1 MAHSMI
7 EESVPGMIDRA
18 VARSLRDATKEAGG
32 LIHKEV
38 TSLKMEINQIRQG
51 GQAARQERQLT
62 ASMCSLDE
70 LPVASTATTCLPD
83 WLHVLQRSA
92 PWAFRLAPASLFDDM
107 RHEQAFTCSCS
118 LNTCSP

>member
-38 TSLKMEINQIRQG
+38 TSLKVEINQIRQG
-51 GQAARQERQLT
+51 GQAAQKACSLG
-62 ASMCSLDE
+62 ASMCCFGTSSQWPPQQQ
-70 LPVASTATTCLPD
+70 PVCQVGYLRCRANFPGILSGTSRA
-83 WLHVLQRSA
+83 VR
-92 PWAFRLAPASLFDDM
+92 
-107 RHEQAFTCSCS
+107 
-118 LNTCSP
+118 

>member
-38 TSLKMEINQIRQG
+38 TSLKVEINQIRQG
-51 GQAARQERQLT
+51 GQAAQKACSLG
-62 ASMCSLDE
+62 ASMCCFGTSS
-70 LPVASTATTCLPD
+70 PVASTATTCLPG
-83 WLHVLQRSA
+83 WVPALQS
-92 PWAFRLAPASLFDDM
+92 
-107 RHEQAFTCSCS
+107 
-118 LNTCSP
+118 

>member
-38 TSLKMEINQIRQG
+38 TSLKVEINQIRQG
-51 GQAARQERQLT
+51 GQAAQAAHQLI
-62 ASMCSLDE
+62 ASMCCVHE
-70 LPVASTATTCLPD
+70 FPIASTVATGLPD
-83 WLHVLQRSA
+83 RVPALQSYLPRRFV
-92 PWAFRLAPASLFDDM
+92 WRQ
-107 RHEQAFTCSCS
+107 QA
-118 LNTCSP
+118 